1 MKFQESGAD
10 TCSKQ
15 RISLKCCSVALSLMS
30 IMATIQNFRTNRRI
44 EQEKSNAGQT
54 IQRVKNTGLP
64 FAIVPFALAFVFMLT
79 VLVVPASAE
88 INLSG
93 ISEVIDAFV
102 LVIDDIME
110 LVLAIIPIWFVM
122 QILAFIFGL
131 LTAILA
137 MINFKHN

>member
-1 MKFQESGAD
+1 
-10 TCSKQ
+10 
-15 RISLKCCSVALSLMS
+15 MS

>member
-1 MKFQESGAD
+1 MQFMTS
-10 TCSKQ
+10 
-15 RISLKCCSVALSLMS
+15 
-30 IMATIQNFRTNRRI
+30 IQNFRANRKI

-54 IQRVKNTGLP
+54 IQKVKSTGLP

-102 LVIDDIME
+102 LIIDDILN

-131 LTAILA
+131 LTAILG
-137 MINFKHN
+137 MINFRH

>member
-1 MKFQESGAD
+1 M
-10 TCSKQ
+10 
-15 RISLKCCSVALSLMS
+15 SV
-30 IMATIQNFRTNRRI
+30 MATIQNFRANRKI

-54 IQRVKNTGLP
+54 VQKVKNTGLP
-64 FAIVPFALAFVFMLT
+64 FAIVPFALAFMFMLT
-79 VLVVPASAE
+79 VLVAPASAE

-102 LVIDDIME
+102 LIIDDILN

-131 LTAILA
+131 LTAILG
-137 MINFKHN
+137 MINFRH

>member
-1 MKFQESGAD
+1 
-10 TCSKQ
+10 
-15 RISLKCCSVALSLMS
+15 MS
-30 IMATIQNFRTNRRI
+30 IMAQIQNFRANRKI

-54 IQRVKNTGLP
+54 FQKVKSTGLP
-64 FAIVPFALAFVFMLT
+64 FAIVPFALAFMFMLT
-79 VLVVPASAE
+79 VLVVPVSAE

-93 ISEVIDAFV
+93 ITEVIDAFV
-102 LVIDDIME
+102 GIIDDILE

-137 MINFKHN
+137 MIKFKH